1 MAKVSHFLL
10 LPLLLCGVFLVQAQS
25 ECGLYI
31 NTNFDSE
38 CILTEYILKKP
49 HLWEQDFEN
58 CLTACK
64 GNTVQYTAVCSNTVT
79 QYLWTISGAASYYF
93 TNQNQTAVVTWG
105 YGDVGNV
112 SVNVVTSDTNT
123 CTAEACVLLMESPQI
138 ASETVPAYY
147 IDQQGGKVIEIC
159 LDETIELMDMSTAGQ
174 TPIVGCFW
182 ETPFGDASTPNHTI
196 TASQTGEYAIIHRV
210 QNECGCEDYEE
221 IKLIV
226 AKSKALELSCY
237 GTVCAGSQETY
248 TLSDPYCWQYMWSV
262 EGGTYAVDPSAPAT
276 IDVQW
281 GNPSSGY
288 GVISI
293 DASFCES
300 PCKALTSIKIPVISQ
315 NASISGPD
323 VVCVGDV
330 QQFELPVWGS
340 TSYLWQISP
349 SSGVNKANT
358 EELNQVLLQFGQTG
372 EYTLRAIYECD
383 FLGCGPDTTT
393 KTIVV
398 KDTMSIKSDDNTL
411 CKGAT
416 GHYTTWQGNSV
427 TWHVFNQNDE
437 QIYYSNGVVLNYTFT
452 DAGRY
457 KIVASGSSYCD
468 DVECWV
474 TVLNNPPA
482 LTVTN
487 GPHVACLNSSILLNS
502 TPTHPTYYLEWVQLC
517 APYSTENGDEVTI
530 NYGSEVCDVAV
541 YQIDAENGCRSD
553 AFIHEVDTF
562 RLAASGLPSSVPVCA
577 GDTLNRT
584 VPLQENVL
592 YEWTISPAGVA
603 SIQGD
608 HFSNSVTILVNHL
621 ANNQPT
627 YAVVTLKRTCCSGD
641 EHVETFTLTTMDA
654 PTPTISY
661 STSVCQGDNA
671 NFYVTSSV
679 TNPSD
684 YTWHIG
690 GSNYVGNTASHI
702 FNQAGNQTFT
712 LDYHPYP
719 SCPAVVVSGTVEVM
733 PAPVV
738 APYFDGQNVGVIPY
752 PNASYVWEVNGT
764 PQQVNSNI
772 CPYTTTGTY
781 CCTVTYTTTPFC
793 SSSGCIT
800 IEGNNPGG
808 NCIAM
813 PCSSSVA
820 CTTATVSLT
829 NTSGGDV
836 LWSIMPQISGNV
848 FTGTDNTS
856 ASLSFSYPGVYTVM
870 ATATVNG
877 QCYQGIATCT
887 IECVP
892 DFSLSYTCDNPVAF
906 EDKSLFL
913 TSGVIVSRNI
923 YIQETGTTFN
933 NVGSSTTF
941 PITSFLLGGTNHVTL
956 TVYLSN
962 GQQCQVTK
970 ELVIDALPTISNLN
984 ISQNM
989 CVQTPFLFSST
1000 TNGTTIWD
1008 FGDGTYTY
1016 GSNVYH
1022 TYNTSNA
1029 NYTAMITVTN
1039 ADGCIAFIPTNVSV
1053 VNNIMSDITLH
1064 VAGVPTCP
1072 GNSRLLY
1079 ITPNYSQCT
1088 YYWNHSLNG
1097 IQNNSYNTWQT
1108 GDYNVLVTNP
1118 DGCKKERM
1126 KNVTFLN
1133 APTARITGN
1142 TTYCLGEE
1150 VKLNGNTGSSNSYTW
1165 TIMGP
1170 SGSQPF
1176 TTPNITF
1183 TPTQSGVYNVALD
1196 VTNISSGCSKT
1207 ATCTLMVY
1215 QQPAAPPISFYNNE
1229 CIHTPPVYVHSTAS
1243 PVQSLLWSN
1252 GFHGS
1257 SAEYY
1262 VPGFLSA
1269 HYIDPATGCPSAKS
1283 TLFIPPAPNYDAM
1296 LTGCYKR
1303 CRQEIPDT
1311 LHIYNFYPYQFYPAP
1326 SDTIHWDWYEN
1337 NIWSTGG
1344 NTSNA
1349 NLPIDNFGSYYMETQ
1364 YGNGCVSTS
1373 PTFTLE
1379 DEEPCPCDSIDID
1392 LTTHCEIAEDCS
1404 LYYTMDILI
1413 HNNSSQPVSFNQ
1425 LYNHASLFSQPLAVT
1440 ITSGGSQLVHVLFNL
1455 PQDLST
1461 PYVTFTLLNTGLGC
1475 ETSFTVYFDW
1485 SECVEEGC
1493 ELVDD
1498 FEATFEPDFSTPHQ
1512 TSYFNVHLSLSSNAS
1527 NLLALWIDPPQLLNY
1542 YYSPP
1547 VDVYALLMLNYA
1559 QLTQM
1564 AEAGEEICLHAI
1576 ICDDGTPCH
1585 VIYCIPAEDILLEI
1599 PEDMRQLADSI
1610 TADNDTS
1617 VRRLQTDTA
1626 IPIAAKP
1633 YLAPNPAR
1641 DEVTVM
1647 GIVPEEV
1654 TEINVLTM
1662 QGGQVAKYRDTHRF
1676 NVSRLAK
1683 ASYIVRVITTD
1694 KQVHY
1699 LKLVKQ

>member
-1 MAKVSHFLL
+1 MKKQLQFL
-10 LPLLLCGVFLVQAQS
+10 LPLLLCGMLFAQAQS
-25 ECGLYI
+25 GCDLYI

-38 CILTEYILKKP
+38 CLLTEYFKDRVELC
-49 HLWEQDFEN
+49 EQGFEN

-64 GNTVQYTAVCSNTVT
+64 GNTVQYTAVCSSTVT
-79 QYLWTISGAASYYF
+79 QYSWTIFGAASYYF
-93 TNQNQTAVVTWG
+93 TNQNKTAVVTWD
-105 YGDVGNV
+105 YGDVGNI
-112 SVNVVTSDTNT
+112 SVNVVTADTNT

-138 ASETVPAYY
+138 ASSTVPAYY
-147 IDQQGGKVIEIC
+147 IDQQGDKVIEIC
-159 LDETIELMDMSTAGQ
+159 LNGTVELMDMSTAGQ

-182 ETPFGDASTPNHTI
+182 ETPFGDASTSNHTI
-196 TASQTGEYAIIHRV
+196 TASQTGEYIIIHRV

-226 AKSKALELSCY
+226 VKSEALELSCY

-248 TLSDPYCWQYMWSV
+248 TLLNPHCWQYMWSV
-262 EGGTYAVDPSAPAT
+262 EGGTYTVAPSDPST

-281 GNPSSGY
+281 GNPTSGY

-300 PCKALTSIKIPVISQ
+300 PCNALTSIKIPIISQ

-340 TSYLWQISP
+340 TSYYWQVIP
-349 SSGVNKANT
+349 SSWVTKANT

-372 EYTLRAIYECD
+372 DYTLQAIYECD

-393 KTIVV
+393 KTIEV
-398 KDTMSIKSDDNTL
+398 KDTMSINSVDNTL
-411 CKGAT
+411 CEGAT
-416 GHYTTWQGNSV
+416 GHYTTWHGNSV
-427 TWHVFNQNDE
+427 TWRVYDQDNT
-437 QIYYSNGVVLNYTFT
+437 QIYSTNGIVLNYTFNA
-452 DAGRY
+452 AGRY
-457 KIVASGSSYCD
+457 RIEASNGGYCD
-468 DVECWV
+468 DAEYWV

-482 LTVTN
+482 LTSTE
-487 GPHVACLNSSILLNS
+487 GPHTACLGSSILLS
-502 TPTHPTYYLEWVQLC
+502 AIPTHPNYYLEWVLLC
-517 APYSTENGDEVTI
+517 APYNTENGDEVTI

-541 YQIDAENGCRSD
+541 YQIDAENGCRS
-553 AFIHEVDTF
+553 AAYIHEVDTF

-621 ANNQPT
+621 TNNQPT
-627 YAVVTLKRTCCSGD
+627 YAVVTLKRTCCAGD
-641 EHVETFTLTTMDA
+641 EYVETFTITAMDA
-654 PTPTISY
+654 PIPTISY

-671 NFYVTSSV
+671 NFYVTSTVS
-679 TNPSD
+679 NPSD

-702 FNQAGNQTFT
+702 FNQAGNQSFT

-719 SCPAVVVSGTVEVM
+719 SCPAVVVSGTVEVI

-752 PNASYVWEVNGT
+752 PNASYVWEVNGNT
-764 PQQVNSNI
+764 QQFNSNI

-781 CCTVTYTTTPFC
+781 CCTVTYATTPFC

-800 IEGNNPGG
+800 IEGNNPSGD
-808 NCIAM
+808 CVAM

-820 CTTATVSLT
+820 CATATVALT
-829 NTSGGDV
+829 NTCGGQIF
-836 LWSIMPQISGNV
+836 WSITPQIFSNA
-848 FTGTDNTS
+848 FTYTDNNS
-856 ASLSFSYPGVYTVM
+856 ASLNFSYPGVYTVM
-870 ATATVNG
+870 ATTTVNG
-877 QCYQGIATCT
+877 QCYQGTTTCT

-892 DFSLSYTCDNPVAF
+892 DFSLSYTCNNPVAF
-906 EDKSLFL
+906 EDKTMCL
-913 TSGVIVSRNI
+913 TSGLIVSRKI
-923 YIQETGTTFN
+923 EIQETGITYN
-933 NVGSSTTF
+933 NVGSPTTF
-941 PITSFLLGGTNHVTL
+941 PLSSFVLGGTNHVTL

-962 GQQCQVTK
+962 GQQCQITK
-970 ELVIDALPTISNLN
+970 ELVIDALPTITSLN
-984 ISQNM
+984 ISQYM
-989 CVQTPFLFSST
+989 CEGTPFCFSATAS
-1000 TNGTTIWD
+1000 GSSFLWD
-1008 FGDGTYTY
+1008 FGDGTYMY
-1016 GSNVYH
+1016 GNNIFHSFDVAAA
-1022 TYNTSNA
+1022 TVTL
-1029 NYTAMITVTN
+1029 TVTN
-1039 ADGCIAFIPTNVSV
+1039 NDNCIGTLSEGVTIVS
-1053 VNNIMSDITLH
+1053 NQLQNGTLQLLTQTM
-1064 VAGVPTCP
+1064 VCP
-1072 GNSRLLY
+1072 GTPQDIVFSIFNS
-1079 ITPNYSQCT
+1079 NNF
-1088 YYWNHSLNG
+1088 YYWEHSNVG
-1097 IQNNSYNTWQT
+1097 VHNNLYSTYQT
-1108 GDYNVLVTNP
+1108 GDYQVLVTNSY
-1118 DGCKKERM
+1118 GCKKEAM
-1126 KNVTFLN
+1126 LNVGFLN

-1165 TIMGP
+1165 TITGP
-1170 SGSQPF
+1170 SGSHTF
-1176 TTPNITF
+1176 TTPNIMF
-1183 TPTQSGVYNVALD
+1183 TPTQTGVYNVVLD
-1196 VTNISSGCSKT
+1196 VTNTSSRCTRT
-1207 ATCTLMVY
+1207 ATCTLTVHP
-1215 QQPAAPPISFYNNE
+1215 QPAAPPISFYNNV

-1262 VPGFLSA
+1262 APGFLSA

-1296 LTGCYKR
+1296 LTGCYKH
-1303 CRQEIPDT
+1303 CKQEIPDT
-1311 LHIYNFYPYQFYPAP
+1311 LHVYNFYPHNFG
-1326 SDTIHWDWYEN
+1326 SFHWDWYEN
-1337 NIWSTGG
+1337 NNWIVGG
-1344 NTSNA
+1344 NTLLA
-1349 NLPIDNFGSYYMETQ
+1349 NLPLNNHGFYFLETQ

-1373 PTFTLE
+1373 PTFSLDTVNL
-1379 DEEPCPCDSIDID
+1379 CPCDSIDIE
-1392 LTTHCEIAEDCS
+1392 LTTQCEIADDCS
-1404 LYYTMDILI
+1404 LYYTMDILV
-1413 HNNSSQPVSFNQ
+1413 HNNSSQPITFNQ
-1425 LYNHASLFSQPLAVT
+1425 LYNHASFFSQPLAVT
-1440 ITSGGSQLVHVLFNL
+1440 ITPHGSETIHVLFEPRNF
-1455 PQDLST
+1455 ST
-1461 PYVTFTLLNTGLGC
+1461 PYVTFTLLNAGLGC

-1485 SECVEEGC
+1485 YECVEEGC

-1498 FEATFEPDFSTPHQ
+1498 FEATFKPDLSTPHQ

-1527 NLLALWIDPPQLLNY
+1527 NLQALWCDPPQLLNY

-1547 VDVYALLMLNYA
+1547 VDVDALLMLNYA

-1564 AEAGEEICLHAI
+1564 AMAGEEICLHAI
-1576 ICDDGTPCH
+1576 VCDDGTPCH
-1585 VIYCIPAEDILLEI
+1585 VIYCVPAEDILNEI
-1599 PEDMRQLADSI
+1599 SEDMRQLTDSI

-1617 VRRLQTDTA
+1617 IRRLQADTA

-1647 GIVPEEV
+1647 GIAPEEV
-1654 TEINVLTM
+1654 SEITVLTM
-1662 QGGQVAKYRDTHRF
+1662 QGGQVAEYCDTHRF
-1676 NVSRLAK
+1676 SVSRLAK
-1683 ASYIVRVITTD
+1683 SSYIVRVITID